1 MPGKS
6 PENELLATAS
16 VQGGARTDP
25 GGEEG
30 MGCGV
35 RCGVRGAGC
44 GVRPSPSGATH
55 CFAPARAGKEGRGG
69 KCLKE
74 MPKHQL
80 KERYK
85 ISMTIW

>member
-35 RCGVRGAGC
+35 RGAAEPVRGYPLL
-44 GVRPSPSGATH
+44 RSGESRQR
-55 CFAPARAGKEGRGG
+55 RAGWKMFKRNAKTSIKG
-69 KCLKE
+69 KV
-74 MPKHQL
+74 QD
-80 KERYK
+80 
-85 ISMTIW
+85 

>member
-1 MPGKS
+1 MLGKS

-35 RCGVRGAGC
+35 RCGVRGAVQGAGC
-44 GVRPSPSGATH
+44 GRARPGLPTASLRRE
-55 CFAPARAGKEGRGG
+55 PAKKGG
-69 KCLKE
+69 VE
-74 MPKHQL
+74 NV
-80 KERYK
+80 
-85 ISMTIW
+85 